1 MSFYDVTNSRFLET
15 NEVLNV
21 VNPSFTSFSQINSML
36 ITKLLVCINKK
47 IQSSL

>member
-15 NEVLNV
+15 NEVLSV
-21 VNPSFTSFSQINSML
+21 VNPSLTSFSQINSML

-47 IQSSL
+47 I